1 VVILGGGV
9 IHEFEVKS
17 NPEKSAII
25 LLFILFI
32 HDDGVDREG
41 VECGS
46 SADSLA
52 GIVGEKGKSDNTRD

>member
-1 VVILGGGV
+1 VILGGGV

-52 GIVGEKGKSDNTRD
+52 GIVGKKGKKR